1 MKLKIILALILAILV
16 SSCAGK
22 EEEEDK
28 TVFKK
33 KRINPNVT
41 EKVMAAETP
50 GLFSKGMSGSTT
62 YEFATSNVLWR
73 ASLETLNFLPIK
85 TLSYSGGV
93 IITDWY
99 TPNQSKTN
107 EMIQFT
113 VRFLSSDLAIS
124 SVTVEGFKKVCN
136 EKMNCTTQKT
146 GDFLNNEIKSSIIKK
161 ARALKIEDAKKK
173 K

>member
-1 MKLKIILALILAILV
+1 MKLKIILTIFLSILIV
-16 SSCAGK
+16 SCAGK
-22 EEEEDK
+22 DDGEEK
-28 TVFKK
+28 SVIKK
-33 KRINPNVT
+33 KRINPNVS
-41 EKVMAAETP
+41 ERVNSAETA
-50 GLFSKGMSGSTT
+50 GLFSKATRGSTT

-124 SVTVEGFKKVCN
+124 SITVEGFKKVCN

>member
-1 MKLKIILALILAILV
+1 MKFKTILALLLAILLT
-16 SSCAGK
+16 SCAGK
-22 EEEEDK
+22 EEEEK

-41 EKVMAAETP
+41 EKVNAAETQ
-50 GLFSKGMSGSTT
+50 GLFSKATGGSTT

-85 TLSYSGGV
+85 TLSYSGGI

-124 SVTVEGFKKVCN
+124 SVAVEGFKKVCN
-136 EKMNCTTQKT
+136 EKMTCTTQKT
-146 GDFLNNEIKSSIIKK
+146 ADYLNNEIKSSIIKK

>member
-1 MKLKIILALILAILV
+1 MKLKIILAIILAILV

-22 EEEEDK
+22 EDENK
-28 TVFKK
+28 PIVKK

-41 EKVMAAETP
+41 EKVNAAETQ

-136 EKMNCTTQKT
+136 EKMTCTTEKT

-161 ARALKIEDAKKK
+161 ARALKIEDAKRKK
-173 K
+173 

>member
-1 MKLKIILALILAILV
+1 MKFKIVLVLLITILLT
-16 SSCAGK
+16 SCASK
-22 EEEEDK
+22 EDEDK
-28 TVFKK
+28 PVFKK

-41 EKVMAAETP
+41 ERVEATETE
-50 GLFSKGMSGSTT
+50 GLFSRGMGGSTT

-99 TPNQSKTN
+99 TPNQSKAN

-136 EKMNCTTQKT
+136 EKMTCTTEKT

-161 ARALKIEDAKKK
+161 ARALKIEDAKRKK
-173 K
+173 

>member
-1 MKLKIILALILAILV
+1 MKFKIVLVLLVTILLT
-16 SSCAGK
+16 SCASK
-22 EEEEDK
+22 EDEDK
-28 TVFKK
+28 PVFKK

-41 EKVMAAETP
+41 ERVKATETE
-50 GLFSKGMSGSTT
+50 GLFSKGMGGSTT

-136 EKMNCTTQKT
+136 EKMTCATEKT

-161 ARALKIEDAKKK
+161 ARALKIEDAKRKK
-173 K
+173 